1 MAAPAAD
8 PAPARAKRLF
18 CPGAVRHTRT
28 ARRHPPAP
36 AAGPLVTSDAHARLV
51 AAIAAALAGAGCNVG
66 RLTTR
71 NLMPVT
77 PKSSWGWVK
86 ALLHSI
92 YDQPDAT
99 SVHAQFDRV
108 VDALAEKLPAVT
120 D

>member
-8 PAPARAKRLF
+8 SAPARAKRLF

-51 AAIAAALAGAGCNVG
+51 AAIAAARPAPAATLADSLRRQAHAGDPEELG
-66 RLTTR
+66 
-71 NLMPVT
+71 
-77 PKSSWGWVK
+77 GWVK

-99 SVHAQFDRV
+99 LVHAQFDRV
-108 VDALAEKLPAVT
+108 VDALAE
-120 D
+120 